1 MLKIE
6 HLSKTFGKKQ
16 ILKDATFTFQEG
28 GIYSLLGGNGSG
40 RTVLLQCIA
49 NELSYDGGTITV
61 DGGWR
66 ASLASKHS
74 IWPVYLTGYQLIK
87 TISRHKDANEILD
100 RVNISMDIRNTLI
113 KEYDFTTKKR
123 LQLAMF
129 LVQNP
134 YTMIFDEPFD
144 YCDEEYIDDFLR
156 ILQEEKD
163 NHIIIISTG
172 LLDIAKKISEDVLVI
187 SDGEL
192 TFVKKH
198 ELEVEEIDKAIQ
210 DMLGEDEDEEFH

>member
-6 HLSKTFGKKQ
+6 HLNKTFGKKQ
-16 ILKDATFTFQEG
+16 ILKNASFSFDEG
-28 GIYSLLGGNGSG
+28 EIYALLGGNGSG
-40 RTVLLQCIA
+40 RTVLLQCISKD
-49 NELSYDGGTITV
+49 LSYESGEITI

-66 ASLASKHS
+66 ASIASKHAL
-74 IWPVYLTGYQLIK
+74 WPIYLTGYQLIK

-100 RVNISMDIRNTLI
+100 RVKIDSKTRNILI
-113 KEYDFTTKKR
+113 KEYDFTTKRR

-144 YCDEEYIDDFLR
+144 YCDDDYIADFLE
-156 ILQEEKD
+156 ILNEEKD

-172 LLDIAKKISEDVLVI
+172 ILEIAKKISENVLVI

-192 TFVKKH
+192 TMVKKH
-198 ELEVEEIDKAIQ
+198 ELEMEEISQAIQ